1 MAGGKCAI
9 LGSVPP
15 LHSTNQ
21 PGALRVAVIGGGM
34 AGLAS
39 AVFMARAGHETH
51 VFERLPG
58 IVPGGTGILLE
69 PAGLDVLRRMALAD
83 AAIAL
88 GSRITRIV
96 ARKIDGTERM
106 HLRYADLR
114 PELHALGIRRPALA
128 TLLRDAA
135 VAAGAHFHFGVSIG
149 ALRQQ
154 VGEVT
159 LQERDSE
166 QTHGPFGLTIIG
178 NGWRSRLRDGVI
190 PGAQVRPHLRA
201 VYSVILPLA
210 AGLDAD
216 TLLQRPLDNRDAIGL
231 LPVGLDENGQPR
243 MSFFWH
249 IHSDQVPQLHAAG
262 YPAWC
267 DYVESFCPEARG
279 PLRALGGFEALTWST
294 TAEVNLNRWHEGR
307 VVVIGDAA
315 HALNPQLGLGATMA
329 LLDAECVGHCVRES
343 RDLGTALA
351 RFEALRR
358 PHVARYAR
366 VSAIWSR
373 LDGTGFSPLRRWL
386 FRGMANGPAFLRRR
400 LLHHVSGYASHRQV

>member
-1 MAGGKCAI
+1 MARRENPVDAMEAG
-9 LGSVPP
+9 
-15 LHSTNQ
+15 
-21 PGALRVAVIGGGM
+21 LRVAIVGGGV

-39 AVFMARAGHETH
+39 AVFMARAGHDVR

-58 IVPGGTGILLE
+58 IVPEGTGILLE
-69 PAGLDVLRRMALAD
+69 PAGLDALRRMGLAD
-83 AAIAL
+83 AALAL

-96 ARKIDGTERM
+96 ARTSDGTERM

-114 PELHALGIRRPALA
+114 PDLHALGIRRPALA
-128 TLLRDAA
+128 SLLQDAA
-135 VAAGAHFHFGVSIG
+135 RADGAHFQFGIAIG

-154 VGEVT
+154 DGEVF
-159 LQERDSE
+159 LQERDTE
-166 QTHGPFGLTIIG
+166 RHHGPFDLVIIG
-178 NGWRSRLRDGVI
+178 NGLRSRLRDSVI

-210 AGLDAD
+210 AGMDAG

-231 LPVGLDENGQPR
+231 LPVGIHGDGQPR

-249 IHSDQVPQLHAAG
+249 VHPDEIPQLHAAG
-262 YPAWC
+262 FPAWC
-267 DYVESFCPEARG
+267 DYVESFCPEAHG
-279 PLRALGGFEALTWST
+279 PLRALGSFEALTWST
-294 TAEVNLNRWHEGR
+294 TAEITLRRWHEGP

-329 LLDAECVGHCVRES
+329 LLDAECLDHCLRES
-343 RDLGTALA
+343 RDLNVTLA
-351 RFEALRR
+351 RFGQLRR

-386 FRGMANGPAFLRRR
+386 FRGMATGPAFLRRR
-400 LLHHVSGYASHRQV
+400 LLHHVCGYASHRLA

>member
-1 MAGGKCAI
+1 MRVSDRSC
-9 LGSVPP
+9 S
-15 LHSTNQ
+15 
-21 PGALRVAVIGGGM
+21 LRVAIVGGGV

-69 PAGLDVLRRMALAD
+69 PAGLDVLRRMNLAD

-88 GSRITRIV
+88 GSRIKRIV
-96 ARKIDGTERM
+96 ARQLDGVERM

-114 PELHALGIRRPALA
+114 PDLHALGIRRPALA
-128 TLLRDAA
+128 MLLRDAA
-135 VAAGAHFHFGVSIG
+135 IAAGAHFHFGVSIG

-154 VGEVT
+154 DGEVI
-159 LQERDSE
+159 LLERDTRTE
-166 QTHGPFGLTIIG
+166 HGPFGLVIIG
-178 NGWRSRLRDGVI
+178 NGWRSRLRDSVI
-190 PGAQVRPHLRA
+190 PGARVRPHLRA

-210 AGLDAD
+210 AGLEPD

-231 LPVGLDENGQPR
+231 LPVGQDGDGRSQ

-249 IHSDQVPQLHAAG
+249 VHPDQVPQLHAAG

-279 PLRALGGFEALTWST
+279 PLRALGAFEALTWST
-294 TAEVNLNRWHEGR
+294 TAEVDLRRWHEGR

-329 LLDAECVGHCVRES
+329 LLDAECVSHCVRES
-343 RDLGTALA
+343 RDLGAALA

-400 LLHHVSGYASHRQV
+400 LLHHVSGYASAKRQP